1 MREMRQLDGT
11 TDSMDMSLMSQGD
24 IEGQGSLECFVVLQ
38 SVGHDLETKQQL
50 IKSSKKVS
58 IS

>member
-1 MREMRQLDGT
+1 MRQLDGT

-24 IEGQGSLECFVVLQ
+24 TEGQGSLECFVVLQ

-50 IKSSKKVS
+50 IKSSKKIS